1 MGQGHGAAAGGG
13 HTERGTFRPH
23 SAASKA
29 EKRRH
34 ILAQVVPD
42 RTSANV
48 EELRGEFDPEVG
60 TSRDHARRPP
70 SSRSRPGS
78 SSRRSR
84 VAPSPTL
91 EQQPAL
97 PHSTS
102 NNVEVVRN
110 EGMNREEGSSEH
122 MSEDLSRMAK
132 YLGLDM
138 LRDQAYMWI
147 AEEALFADLPADWE
161 EYRDSGD
168 HVYYY
173 NAKSGQTTW
182 NHPLDPY
189 YKFLTAKLKKMHA
202 NGRKKMSVEDMAKDR
217 GLVDLLWV
225 METEQT
231 PARAANV
238 GGGPQ
243 HHGGGVRE
251 ERSFDLHTADD
262 VSARES
268 EASRSESRSE
278 FMSATSRASTPGSVT
293 EGEGIVPGEV
303 KDIARYLGIDLKL
316 MDAPLT
322 PEEVME
328 MCRCLGID
336 SRREFY
342 LIPIAKLALQ
352 VPLPEEWEVYK
363 DEHDRPYYYNTQTR
377 ERSYRHPSDDF
388 FLMQVR
394 QERVKRLLSTGITP
408 NHGKLAWLLA
418 QLAGF
423 LRAARTKCSK
433 MGEGEP

>member
-202 NGRKKMSVEDMAKDR
+202 NGRKKMVSCYRATMEGGYSGCCCWH
-217 GLVDLLWV
+217 GL
-225 METEQT
+225 
-231 PARAANV
+231 
-238 GGGPQ
+238 
-243 HHGGGVRE
+243 
-251 ERSFDLHTADD
+251 SD
-262 VSARES
+262 V
-268 EASRSESRSE
+268 
-278 FMSATSRASTPGSVT
+278 
-293 EGEGIVPGEV
+293 
-303 KDIARYLGIDLKL
+303 
-316 MDAPLT
+316 
-322 PEEVME
+322 
-328 MCRCLGID
+328 
-336 SRREFY
+336 
-342 LIPIAKLALQ
+342 
-352 VPLPEEWEVYK
+352 
-363 DEHDRPYYYNTQTR
+363 
-377 ERSYRHPSDDF
+377 
-388 FLMQVR
+388 
-394 QERVKRLLSTGITP
+394 
-408 NHGKLAWLLA
+408 LLA
-418 QLAGF
+418 SVPYSYLSFFVRVLKTWRKIADWSTFSG
-423 LRAARTKCSK
+423 
-433 MGEGEP
+433 